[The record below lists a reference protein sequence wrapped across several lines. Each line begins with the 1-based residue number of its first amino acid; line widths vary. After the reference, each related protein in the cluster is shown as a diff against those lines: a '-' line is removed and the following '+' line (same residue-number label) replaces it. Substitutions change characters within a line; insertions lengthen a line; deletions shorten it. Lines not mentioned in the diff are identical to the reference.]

1 MKKGVCQFNMTQPI
15 FGPMTSI
22 DLTQT
27 APFLQPW
34 EADPWGRLRP
44 PLSVEALQMSA
55 ELASGSQGLR
65 ITPWLRAGWREVTV
79 QIDGETTALDPEWQM
94 LPAKIQRQL
103 LRTKIRGYN
112 PVQQVMGAL
121 REWETSVTG
130 KAIAM
135 LHPADNGRYVVA
147 VCFMGTGTRFYD
159 WFSNFR
165 ISTPEGVHKGFKQ
178 LTDLFEGNEER
189 IAFPQTAKE
198 LNLERLT
205 LAHIIA
211 EMRSPNSRFILWLCG
226 HSQGGA
232 VMQLYACRKLMED
245 GVHPTNLVGYGFA
258 SPSVMNGD
266 AIPQPEA
273 FPLYHVFNS
282 DDLVPRCGAAVHL
295 GVCLTYQA
303 DEALRRAC
311 YGWPRDAAAV
321 KARIAVRPVVRQMV
335 DTPSCI
341 VQVLAYLTAL
351 EDASAA
357 EIAQVLGLSDS
368 PTVSRMLEAVDM
380 KQLLHALQRRLIAA
394 HQSAAG
400 TPPVPGKM
408 REAVDRMRAIIAEI
422 GLKPFSDA
430 ILQLLRYPH
439 RMSSRHAGTFR
450 PAYVWIANHAA
461 ERLVPSIWEAGLP
474 PRRRVAERLPNDIP

>member
-1 MKKGVCQFNMTQPI
+1 MSQPI

-27 APFLQPW
+27 APFLHPW

-79 QIDGETTALDPEWQM
+79 QVDGEITALDPDWQTI
-94 LPAKIQRQL
+94 PAKIQRQL
-103 LRTKIRGYN
+103 LRSKIRGYN

-121 REWETSVTG
+121 RERETSATG
-130 KAIAM
+130 KAVIM
-135 LHPADNGRYVVA
+135 LHPAEHGRYVVA

-189 IAFPQTAKE
+189 ISFPQTAKE

-211 EMRSPNSRFILWLCG
+211 EMKSPNSRFILWLSG

-232 VMQLYACRKLMED
+232 VMQVYACRKLTED
-245 GVHPTNLVGYGFA
+245 GVHPTNLIGYGFA

-266 AIPQPEA
+266 ALPQPEA
-273 FPLYHVFNS
+273 FPLYHVHNS
-282 DDLVPRCGAAVHL
+282 DDLIPRCGAAVHL

-311 YGWPRDAAAV
+311 YGWPRDEQAV
-321 KARIAVRPVVRQMV
+321 RARIAVRPVVRQML

-341 VQVLAYLTAL
+341 VQILAYLMAL

-357 EIAQVLGLSDS
+357 EIAEVLGLSDS

-380 KQLLHALQRRLIAA
+380 KQLLHALQRRLVAA
-394 HQSAAG
+394 YQSAAG
-400 TPPVPGKM
+400 APPASAQLQ
-408 REAVDRMRAIIAEI
+408 EAAARMRGIIAQI
-422 GLKPFSDA
+422 GLKPFSSA
-430 ILQLLRYPH
+430 ILQLLRCPH
-439 RMSSRHAGTFR
+439 RMSSRHAGAFQ
-450 PAYVWIANHAA
+450 PAYVWIANCAVD
-461 ERLVPSIWEAGLP
+461 RLVPSIWEAGLP
-474 PRRRVAERLPNDIP
+474 PRKRTAERQPPNVP